1 MAYDKQKVIDIALSQ
16 VGYREKAS
24 NSGLDSPTANGG
36 GGNYTKYARDLDA
49 IHYFNT
55 PKQNLAWCATFVCWC
70 FVKAYGADAA
80 RRILFQPDR
89 DNCAAACSYAA
100 NYFKQRGRFG
110 LSPKIGAQIFFGQNA
125 GDHTGIVYSYDAAR
139 VYTVEG
145 NSDDQVARRSYDLT
159 NPWIA
164 GYGYPDY
171 DALPNGG
178 DESGEP
184 PEQTEED
191 ATVVEP
197 DANSFDLRLRILRVG
212 DSGEDVRALQTL
224 LAMRGFRCGF
234 YGADGEFGTAT
245 EKAVRKFQEAYYLA
259 VDGEAGHETWGRLI
273 AKN

>member
-55 PKQNLAWCATFVCWC
+55 PKQSLAWCAVFVCWC
-70 FVKAYGADAA
+70 FVKAYGADEA
-80 RRILFQPDR
+80 RRVLFQPEK

-100 NYFKQRGRFG
+100 NYYRQRGRFG

-125 GDHTGIVYSYDAAR
+125 GDHTGIVYAYDAAR

-184 PEQTEED
+184 QEETEAKPTQEPVSNASTCTVKLPLLRQGD
-191 ATVVEP
+191 ASQAVK
-197 DANSFDLRLRILRVG
+197 SM
-212 DSGEDVRALQTL
+212 QTL
-224 LAMRGFRCGF
+224 LISRGYNCGR
-234 YGADGEFGTAT
+234 YGADGEFGSATA
-245 EKAVRKFQEAYYLA
+245 AALRKFQTEKRLVSDAEC
-259 VDGEAGHETWGRLI
+259 GEETWGKLLT
-273 AKN
+273 

>member
-16 VGYREKAS
+16 VGYREKVS
-24 NSGLDSPTANGG
+24 SSGLDSPTANSG

-55 PKQNLAWCATFVCWC
+55 PKQNLAWCAVFVCWC
-70 FVKAYGADAA
+70 FVKAYGADWAL
-80 RRILFQPDR
+80 RVLFQPEK

-100 NYFKQRGRFG
+100 NYYRQRGRFG

-171 DALPNGG
+171 DALPNSG
-178 DESGEP
+178 D
-184 PEQTEED
+184 
-191 ATVVEP
+191 
-197 DANSFDLRLRILRVG
+197 
-212 DSGEDVRALQTL
+212 DSGELPEETEAKPTKQPVSNTSTCTVKLPLLLRGDASQAVRSMQTL
-224 LAMRGFRCGF
+224 LISRGCNCGK
-234 YGADGEFGTAT
+234 YGADGDFGVAT
-245 EKAVRKFQEAYYLA
+245 EAAVLAFQRRNGLEA
-259 VDGEAGHETWGRLI
+259 DGIVGNDTWQKLLGG
-273 AKN
+273 

>member
-1 MAYDKQKVIDIALSQ
+1 MLKVLQIAQ
-16 VGYREKAS
+16 AEVGTRE
-24 NSGLDSPTANGG
+24 SGDNG
-36 GGNYTKYARDLDA
+36 TLYARDLDA

-55 PKQNLAWCATFVCWC
+55 PKQNLAWCAVFVCWC
-70 FVKAYGADAA
+70 FVQAYGADAA
-80 RRILFQPDR
+80 RRVLFQPEQ

-125 GDHTGIVYSYDAAR
+125 RDHTGIVYSYDAAR
-139 VYTVEG
+139 VYTIEG

-171 DALPNGG
+171 DALPNKGEADG
-178 DESGEP
+178 DE
-184 PEQTEED
+184 PEQPDED
-191 ATVVEP
+191 KPTEP
-197 DANSFDLRLRILRVG
+197 DKNRFDLRLRILRMG

-224 LAMRGFRCGF
+224 LDMRGFRCGF

-245 EKAVRKFQEAYYLA
+245 DRALRKFQTAYYLA
-259 VDGEAGHETWGRLI
+259 VDGEAGRETWSALI
-273 AKN
+273 GL

>member
-1 MAYDKQKVIDIALSQ
+1 MAHDKQKVIDIALSQ
-16 VGYREKAS
+16 VGYHEKVS
-24 NSGLDSPTANGG
+24 NSGLDSFATNS
-36 GGNYTKYARDLDA
+36 GGNNWTKYARDLDE

-55 PKQNLAWCATFVCWC
+55 PKQSLAWCATFVCWC
-70 FVKAYGADAA
+70 FVQAYGADAA
-80 RRILFQPDR
+80 RRVLFQPEK

-100 NYFKQRGRFG
+100 NYYKQRGRFG
-110 LSPKIGAQIFFGQNA
+110 LSPKIGAQIFFGANA

-178 DESGEP
+178 EESGEP

-224 LAMRGFRCGF
+224 LAARGFRCGF